1 MTSQLDEYRK
11 AVQETQVFYDK
22 LAPYYDEFVPP
33 QEMRADRIPSLES
46 YIHEKLPGKNGPFR
60 ILELGCGSGSYA
72 IPLARNGH
80 IVTGVDISEKM
91 RDVAIGKVN
100 GSLPQNLEYLTA
112 DWLTAMDRWE
122 AEHDCVLCIGNSLSH
137 NPPESLRDLFAGVFH
152 VLKPGGIFIV
162 NSRRIEQEL
171 NMSEGPDSSQQEVCR
186 SGGPACTPG
195 IDTRNVLKYMFMTKL
210 VDAEENRTVLTFYTY
225 DNYEQ
230 DRRRFVHHRMVF
242 NNDKPLEIR
251 PLNYDS
257 WSTRQ
262 YFIYEESVIASLKD
276 CGFSEV
282 KEESPDPNL
291 FSQIKNWYIV
301 ARKPDE

>member
-1 MTSQLDEYRK
+1 MTSQSDEYKK

-33 QEMRADRIPSLES
+33 HKMRTKRISSLVS
-46 YIHEKLPGKNGPFR
+46 YIREKLPGKNGLLR
-60 ILELGCGSGSYA
+60 ILELGCGTGSYA

-91 RDVAIGKVN
+91 RDVAIGKLN

-112 DWLTAMDRWE
+112 DWLTAMDRWK
-122 AEHDCVLCIGNSLSH
+122 AEYDCVLCIGNSLSH
-137 NPPESLRDLFAGVFH
+137 NPSESLHDLFAGVFH

-186 SGGPACTPG
+186 SGGPACIPG
-195 IDTRNVLKYMFMTKL
+195 IGTRNVLKYMFMTKL
-210 VDAEENRTVLTFYTY
+210 VDAEGNRTVLTFYTY

-230 DRRRFVHHRMVF
+230 DKRRFVHHRMVF
-242 NNDKPLEIR
+242 NNDQRLEIK

-262 YFIYEESVIASLKD
+262 YFIYEEPVIALLKN

-282 KEESPDPNL
+282 KEESPDPRYFGL
-291 FSQIKNWYIV
+291 DKNWYIV
-301 ARKPDE
+301 ARKLDE

>member
-1 MTSQLDEYRK
+1 MTSQSDEYKK

-22 LAPYYDEFVPP
+22 LAPYYDDFVPP
-33 QEMRADRIPSLES
+33 HKMRTDRIPSLES
-46 YIHEKLPGKNGPFR
+46 YIREKLLRKNGLLR
-60 ILELGCGSGSYA
+60 ILELGCGTGSYA

-91 RDVAIGKVN
+91 RDVAIGKLN
-100 GSLPQNLEYLTA
+100 GSLPQNLEYITA
-112 DWLTAMDRWE
+112 DWLTAMDRWK
-122 AEHDCVLCIGNSLSH
+122 AEYDCVLCIGNSLSH
-137 NPPESLRDLFAGVFH
+137 NPPESLHDLFAGVFH

-171 NMSEGPDSSQQEVCR
+171 NMSEGPDSSLRDVCR
-186 SGGPACTPG
+186 SGGPARVPG
-195 IDTRNVLKYMFMTKL
+195 IGTRNVLKYMLMTKL
-210 VDAEENRTVLTFYTY
+210 VDAEGNRTVLTFYTY

-230 DRRRFVHHRMVF
+230 DKRRFVHHRMVF
-242 NNDKPLEIR
+242 NNDLPLETKPLD
-251 PLNYDS
+251 YDS

-262 YFIYEESVIASLKD
+262 YYIYEEPVIALLKD

-282 KEESPDPNL
+282 KEESPDPRYFML
-291 FSQIKNWYIV
+291 DKNWYIV